1 MRVLFLSLTYPTPWQ
16 PTAGSFNRA
25 MVEALAHTHE
35 VRVVAPVPWTQRLR
49 ARRGRRADKP
59 DLAKGVPVL
68 YPTYFYTPGF
78 VRTRYGRFL
87 WTSCRSALAQV
98 EREFAPEA
106 YLGYWAHPDGE
117 VVLRAARRAGR
128 PATVIVG
135 GSDLL
140 VLARERARRETIRRV
155 LLGADAVLTVGDALR
170 ERVVALGVP
179 PQRVSSFRRGVDA
192 GLFCPGERLAARRRL
207 ALPHDRRAAVW
218 VGRMVPVKGLEVL
231 LEAWTRLH
239 DNQTVLWLVGGGPLE
254 SRLRGEA
261 ARLGLA
267 DRVVFAGARLQP
279 ELPDWYRAA
288 DLTVLPSLSEGMPN
302 VLLESLACGTPFV
315 ASDVGG
321 VREIASG
328 GGDLVPP
335 GEPSALAEAIS
346 TRLAVPRSA
355 TLPPGFTWD
364 ACAAAVTQVLASTL
378 RPASRT
384 AS

>member
-1 MRVLFLSLTYPTPWQ
+1 
-16 PTAGSFNRA
+16 

-49 ARRGRRADKP
+49 ERRGQRADKP
-59 DLAKGVPVL
+59 DLPTGVPVL

-78 VRTRYGRFL
+78 LRTQYGRLL
-87 WTSCRSALAQV
+87 WACCRSTLAQV
-98 EREFAPEA
+98 EREFAPDA

-117 VVLRAARRAGR
+117 VVLRAANRAGR

-140 VLARERARRETIRRV
+140 VLACERARREAIRRV

-170 ERVVALGVP
+170 ERVLAFGVS
-179 PQRVSSFRRGVDA
+179 PQRAWSFRRGVDTT
-192 GLFCPGERLAARRRL
+192 LFCPGERLAARRRL
-207 ALPHDRRAAVW
+207 ALPPDRRAAVW
-218 VGRMVPVKGLEVL
+218 VGRMVQVKGLEVL
-231 LEAWTRLH
+231 LQAWNRL
-239 DNQTVLWLVGGGPLE
+239 DDKLAVLWLVGGGPLE
-254 SRLRGEA
+254 SRLRGEV

-267 DRVVFAGARLQP
+267 DRVVFAGPRIQP

-335 GEPSALAEAIS
+335 GEPSALAGAIS
-346 TRLAVPRSA
+346 TRLAAPRSA
-355 TLPPGFTWD
+355 TLPLGFTWD

-378 RPASRT
+378 HPASGT
-384 AS
+384 AQ